1 MSLYDT
7 VTSCKKSTYIHYLLI
22 KIEKPHFGIFWFR
35 NLKSFFPKYS
45 LFKSIFSFYATL
57 TLCKKS
63 EMFWATIFHEAW
75 KTSFWAPLY
84 SKTPKYDFSQN
95 KYFFSILKLSSGNF
109 MRKKRTMWPVVVVIL
124 VVFFAFWVC
133 LFFFHKTWK
142 TSVWAHFGPH
152 QA

>member
-7 VTSCKKSTYIHYLLI
+7 ATSCKKSTYIHYLLI
-22 KIEKPHFGIFWFR
+22 KVEKPHFGIFWFR

-95 KYFFSILKLSSGNF
+95 KYFFSILKLCLLVISCE
-109 MRKKRTMWPVVVVIL
+109 KKEQCGPLLLSFSL
-124 VVFFAFWVC
+124 VFLLFGFVCFF
-133 LFFFHKTWK
+133 
-142 TSVWAHFGPH
+142 P
-152 QA
+152 

>member
-7 VTSCKKSTYIHYLLI
+7 ATSCKKSTYIHYLLI
-22 KIEKPHFGIFWFR
+22 KVEKPHFGIFWFR

-45 LFKSIFSFYATL
+45 LFKSILSFYATL

-63 EMFWATIFHEAW
+63 EMFWATIFVKLEKLHFEHLFIQKPLNTIFP
-75 KTSFWAPLY
+75 KTNIFFRFWNFVFWLFHAKKKNNVARCCCH
-84 SKTPKYDFSQN
+84 SRW
-95 KYFFSILKLSSGNF
+95 FFCFLG
-109 MRKKRTMWPVVVVIL
+109 
-124 VVFFAFWVC
+124 
-133 LFFFHKTWK
+133 LFVFFHKTWK